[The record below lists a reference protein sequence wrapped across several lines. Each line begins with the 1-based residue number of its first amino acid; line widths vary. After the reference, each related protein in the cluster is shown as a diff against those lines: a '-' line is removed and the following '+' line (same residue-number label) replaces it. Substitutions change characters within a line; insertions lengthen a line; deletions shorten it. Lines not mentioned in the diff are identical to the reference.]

1 MVTLL
6 FLFWNI
12 CYASKPVNF
21 KNFILALVT
30 SSSWGSS
37 FLMIKYSLEELNPSD
52 IAIYRI
58 LIGALFINIFV
69 RAKENIIKTDNVKI
83 FIISFFWMALPFYMF
98 GIAEQT
104 ITSSLAGLINGS
116 TPIFV
121 AFIAVIFYKLKV
133 TKIQILY
140 IFTGFIG
147 VGLISLS
154 EGISD
159 LSFDIGFI
167 YALIASI
174 SYGIAVNM
182 VEPLIKKYD
191 SLIVIK
197 MVIRYALL
205 ISLLMLGPTASFKLP
220 TAGVSL
226 IPMLVL
232 GIGSTGIAFLTYY
245 KLLESV
251 GRISSS
257 FIVYMIPIFSI
268 YFGYQ
273 FLNEITNSI
282 QFLGIG
288 VILTSAFLYSRT

>member
-1 MVTLL
+1 M
-6 FLFWNI
+6 
-12 CYASKPVNF
+12 NF
-21 KNFILALVT
+21 KNFLLALVT
-30 SSSWGSS
+30 SSIWGSS

-69 RAKENIIKTDNVKI
+69 RAKENIIKADHVKI

-121 AFIAVIFYKLKV
+121 AFIAVVFYKLKV

-147 VGLISLS
+147 VWLISLS
-154 EGISD
+154 EGVSD
-159 LSFDIGFI
+159 ISFDIGFL

-197 MVIRYALL
+197 IVIRYALL
-205 ISLLMLGPTASFKLP
+205 LSLIMLGSTASFKLP
-220 TAGVSL
+220 TVEVSL
-226 IPMLVL
+226 IPMLIL
-232 GIGSTGIAFLTYY
+232 GIGGTGIAFLTYY

-268 YFGYQ
+268 FFGFQ

-282 QFLGIG
+282 QFVGIG
-288 VILTSAFLYSRT
+288 VILSSAFLYSRT

>member
-1 MVTLL
+1 M
-6 FLFWNI
+6 
-12 CYASKPVNF
+12 NF
-21 KNFILALVT
+21 KNFLLAFVT
-30 SSSWGSS
+30 SSIWGSS

-69 RAKENIIKTDNVKI
+69 RAKENIVKTDTIKI

-121 AFIAVIFYKLKV
+121 AFIAVVFYKLKV
-133 TKIQILY
+133 TKIQLLY

-154 EGISD
+154 GGIND
-159 LSFDIGFI
+159 VSFEIGFL

-182 VEPLIKKYD
+182 VEPLITKYN

-205 ISLLMLGPTASFKLP
+205 ISLIMLGPTASFKLP
-220 TAGVSL
+220 TIEVSL
-226 IPMLVL
+226 IPMLIL
-232 GIGSTGIAFLTYY
+232 GIGGTGIAFLTYY

-257 FIVYMIPIFSI
+257 FIVYMIPLFSI
-268 YFGYQ
+268 FFGYQ

-282 QFLGIG
+282 QFIGIG
-288 VILTSAFLYSRT
+288 VILSSAFLYSRT

>member
-1 MVTLL
+1 M
-6 FLFWNI
+6 
-12 CYASKPVNF
+12 NF
-21 KNFILALVT
+21 KNFLLAFVT
-30 SSSWGSS
+30 SSIWGSS

-69 RAKENIIKTDNVKI
+69 RAKENIVKTDNIKI

-116 TPIFV
+116 TPIFG
-121 AFIAVIFYKLKV
+121 AFIAVVFYKLKV
-133 TKIQILY
+133 TKIQLLY

-154 EGISD
+154 GGINEV
-159 LSFDIGFI
+159 SFEIGFL

-182 VEPLIKKYD
+182 VEPLIQKYD

-197 MVIRYALL
+197 MVIRYAFL
-205 ISLLMLGPTASFKLP
+205 ISLIMLGPTASFKLP
-220 TAGVSL
+220 TVEVSL
-226 IPMLVL
+226 IPMLIL
-232 GIGSTGIAFLTYY
+232 GIGGTGIAFLTYY

-257 FIVYMIPIFSI
+257 FVVYMIPIFSI
-268 YFGYQ
+268 FFGYQ

-282 QFLGIG
+282 QFIGIG
-288 VILTSAFLYSRT
+288 VILSSAFLYSRT

>member
-6 FLFWNI
+6 FLRRNL
-12 CYASKPVNF
+12 CYASKPVYF
-21 KNFILALVT
+21 KNFLLALVT
-30 SSSWGSS
+30 SSIWGSS

-69 RAKENIIKTDNVKI
+69 RAKENIVKTDTIKI

-121 AFIAVIFYKLKV
+121 AFIAVVFYKLKV
-133 TKIQILY
+133 TKIQVLY

-154 EGISD
+154 GGIND
-159 LSFDIGFI
+159 VSFEIGFL

-182 VEPLIKKYD
+182 VEPLIQKYD

-197 MVIRYALL
+197 MVIRYAFL
-205 ISLLMLGPTASFKLP
+205 ISLIMLGPTASFKLP
-220 TAGVSL
+220 TVEVSL
-226 IPMLVL
+226 IPMLIL
-232 GIGSTGIAFLTYY
+232 GIGGTGIAFLTYY
-245 KLLESV
+245 KLLESA

-268 YFGYQ
+268 FFGYQ

-282 QFLGIG
+282 QFIGIG
-288 VILTSAFLYSRT
+288 VILCSAFLYSRT

>member
-1 MVTLL
+1 M
-6 FLFWNI
+6 
-12 CYASKPVNF
+12 SF
-21 KNFILALVT
+21 KNFLLALVT
-30 SSSWGSS
+30 SSIWGSS

-69 RAKENIIKTDNVKI
+69 RAREDIVKTDNIKI

-121 AFIAVIFYKLKV
+121 AFIAVVFYKLKV
-133 TKIQILY
+133 TKLQVLY

-154 EGISD
+154 EGIND
-159 LSFDIGFI
+159 LSFDIGFL
-167 YALIASI
+167 YALIASV

-205 ISLLMLGPTASFKLP
+205 ISLIMLGPSASFKLP
-220 TAGVSL
+220 TVEVSL
-226 IPMLVL
+226 VPMLIL
-232 GIGSTGIAFLTYY
+232 GIGGTGIAFLTYY

-268 YFGYQ
+268 FFGFQ

-282 QFLGIG
+282 QFVGMG
-288 VILTSAFLYSRT
+288 VILSSAFLYSRT

>member
-1 MVTLL
+1 
-6 FLFWNI
+6 
-12 CYASKPVNF
+12 
-21 KNFILALVT
+21 
-30 SSSWGSS
+30 
-37 FLMIKYSLEELNPSD
+37 MIKYSLEELNPSD

-69 RAKENIIKTDNVKI
+69 RAKENIVKTDNVKI

-121 AFIAVIFYKLKV
+121 AYIAVMFYKLKV
-133 TKIQILY
+133 SKIQVLY

-154 EGISD
+154 EGIND
-159 LSFDIGFI
+159 VSFDIGFL

-182 VEPLIKKYD
+182 VEPLIQKYD

-205 ISLLMLGPTASFKLP
+205 ISLIILGPTASFKLP
-220 TAGVSL
+220 TVEVSL
-226 IPMLVL
+226 IPMLIL

-257 FIVYMIPIFSI
+257 FIVYMIPIFSVF
-268 YFGYQ
+268 FGYQ

-282 QFLGIG
+282 QFIGIG
-288 VILTSAFLYSRT
+288 VILCSAFLYSRT

>member
-1 MVTLL
+1 M
-6 FLFWNI
+6 
-12 CYASKPVNF
+12 NF
-21 KNFILALVT
+21 KNLLLAFVT
-30 SSSWGSS
+30 SSIWGSS

-69 RAKENIIKTDNVKI
+69 RAKENIVKTDNVKI

-121 AFIAVIFYKLKV
+121 AFIAVVFYKLKV
-133 TKIQILY
+133 TKIQVLY

-154 EGISD
+154 GGIND
-159 LSFDIGFI
+159 VSFEIGFL
-167 YALIASI
+167 YALIASV

-182 VEPLIKKYD
+182 VEPLIQKYD

-197 MVIRYALL
+197 MVIRYAFV
-205 ISLLMLGPTASFKLP
+205 ISLIMLGPTASFKLP
-220 TAGVSL
+220 TVEVSL
-226 IPMLVL
+226 IPMLIL
-232 GIGSTGIAFLTYY
+232 GIGGTGIAFLTYY

-257 FIVYMIPIFSI
+257 FVVYMIPIFSI
-268 YFGYQ
+268 FFGYQ

-282 QFLGIG
+282 QFIGIG
-288 VILTSAFLYSRT
+288 VILCSAFLYSRT

>member
-1 MVTLL
+1 
-6 FLFWNI
+6 
-12 CYASKPVNF
+12 VNF

-30 SSSWGSS
+30 SSIWGSS

-226 IPMLVL
+226 IPMLIL

>member
-1 MVTLL
+1 M
-6 FLFWNI
+6 
-12 CYASKPVNF
+12 NF
-21 KNFILALVT
+21 KNLLLALVT
-30 SSSWGSS
+30 SSIWGSS

-69 RAKENIIKTDNVKI
+69 RAKENIVKTDNIKI

-121 AFIAVIFYKLKV
+121 AFIAVVFYKLNV
-133 TKIQILY
+133 TKIQVLY

-154 EGISD
+154 GGIND
-159 LSFDIGFI
+159 VSFEIGFL

-182 VEPLIKKYD
+182 VEPLIQKYD

-197 MVIRYALL
+197 MVIRYAFV
-205 ISLLMLGPTASFKLP
+205 ISLIMLGPTASFKLP
-220 TAGVSL
+220 TVEVSL
-226 IPMLVL
+226 IPMLIL
-232 GIGSTGIAFLTYY
+232 GIGGTGIAFLTYY

-257 FIVYMIPIFSI
+257 FVVYMIPIFSI
-268 YFGYQ
+268 FFGYQ

-282 QFLGIG
+282 QFIGIG
-288 VILTSAFLYSRT
+288 VILCSAFLYSRT

>member
-1 MVTLL
+1 M
-6 FLFWNI
+6 
-12 CYASKPVNF
+12 NF
-21 KNFILALVT
+21 KNFLLAFVT
-30 SSSWGSS
+30 SSIWGSS

-69 RAKENIIKTDNVKI
+69 RAKENIVKTDNIKI

-121 AFIAVIFYKLKV
+121 AFIAVVFYKLKV
-133 TKIQILY
+133 TKIQVLY

-154 EGISD
+154 GGIND
-159 LSFDIGFI
+159 VSFEIGFL

-182 VEPLIKKYD
+182 VEPLIQKYD

-197 MVIRYALL
+197 MVIRYAFV
-205 ISLLMLGPTASFKLP
+205 ISLIMLGPTASFKLP
-220 TAGVSL
+220 TVEVSL
-226 IPMLVL
+226 IPMLIL
-232 GIGSTGIAFLTYY
+232 GIGGTGIAFLTYY

-268 YFGYQ
+268 FFGYQ

-282 QFLGIG
+282 QFIGIG
-288 VILTSAFLYSRT
+288 VILCSAFLYSRT

>member
-1 MVTLL
+1 MVALL
-6 FLFWNI
+6 FLIRNV
-12 CYASKPVNF
+12 CKSVNF

-30 SSSWGSS
+30 SSIWGSS

>member
-1 MVTLL
+1 M
-6 FLFWNI
+6 
-12 CYASKPVNF
+12 NF
-21 KNFILALVT
+21 KNLLLALVT
-30 SSSWGSS
+30 SSIWGSS

-69 RAKENIIKTDNVKI
+69 RAKENIIKTDNIKI

-121 AFIAVIFYKLKV
+121 AFIAVVFYKLKV
-133 TKIQILY
+133 TKIQVLY

-154 EGISD
+154 GGINEV
-159 LSFDIGFI
+159 SFEIGFL

-182 VEPLIKKYD
+182 VEPLIQKYD

-197 MVIRYALL
+197 MVIRYAFI
-205 ISLLMLGPTASFKLP
+205 ISIIMLGPTASFKLP
-220 TAGVSL
+220 TVEVSL
-226 IPMLVL
+226 IPMLIL
-232 GIGSTGIAFLTYY
+232 GIGGTGIAFLTYY

-257 FIVYMIPIFSI
+257 FVVYMIPIFSI
-268 YFGYQ
+268 FFGYQ

-282 QFLGIG
+282 QFIGIG
-288 VILTSAFLYSRT
+288 VILCSAFLYSRT

>member
-1 MVTLL
+1 M
-6 FLFWNI
+6 
-12 CYASKPVNF
+12 NF
-21 KNFILALVT
+21 KNFLLALVT
-30 SSSWGSS
+30 SSIWGSS

-69 RAKENIIKTDNVKI
+69 RAKENIVKADHVKI

-121 AFIAVIFYKLKV
+121 AFIAVVFYKLKV

-154 EGISD
+154 EGIGD
-159 LSFDIGFI
+159 ISFEIGFL

-197 MVIRYALL
+197 IVIRYALL
-205 ISLLMLGPTASFKLP
+205 LSLIMLGTTASFKIP
-220 TAGVSL
+220 TVEVSL
-226 IPMLVL
+226 IPMLIL
-232 GIGSTGIAFLTYY
+232 GIGGTGIAFLTYY

-268 YFGYQ
+268 FFGYQ

-282 QFLGIG
+282 QFIGMG
-288 VILTSAFLYSRT
+288 VILSSAFLYSRT

>member
-1 MVTLL
+1 M
-6 FLFWNI
+6 
-12 CYASKPVNF
+12 NF
-21 KNFILALVT
+21 KNLLLAFVT
-30 SSSWGSS
+30 SSIWGSS

-69 RAKENIIKTDNVKI
+69 RAKENIVKTDNIKI

-121 AFIAVIFYKLKV
+121 AFIAVVFYKLKV
-133 TKIQILY
+133 TKIQVLY

-154 EGISD
+154 GGIND
-159 LSFDIGFI
+159 VSFEIGFL

-174 SYGIAVNM
+174 SYGIAINM
-182 VEPLIKKYD
+182 VEPLIQKYD

-197 MVIRYALL
+197 MVIRYAFI
-205 ISLLMLGPTASFKLP
+205 ISIIMLGPTASFKLP
-220 TAGVSL
+220 TVEVSL
-226 IPMLVL
+226 IPMLIL
-232 GIGSTGIAFLTYY
+232 GIGGTGIAFLTYY

-268 YFGYQ
+268 FFGYQ

-282 QFLGIG
+282 QFIGIG
-288 VILTSAFLYSRT
+288 VILCSAFLYSRT

>member
-1 MVTLL
+1 M
-6 FLFWNI
+6 
-12 CYASKPVNF
+12 NF
-21 KNFILALVT
+21 KNLLLALVT
-30 SSSWGSS
+30 SSIWGSS

-69 RAKENIIKTDNVKI
+69 RAKENIVKTDNIKI

-121 AFIAVIFYKLKV
+121 AFIAVVFYKLKV
-133 TKIQILY
+133 TKIQVLY

-154 EGISD
+154 GGIND
-159 LSFDIGFI
+159 VSFEIGFL

-182 VEPLIKKYD
+182 VEPLIQKYD

-197 MVIRYALL
+197 MVIRYAFV
-205 ISLLMLGPTASFKLP
+205 ISLIILGPTASFKIP
-220 TAGVSL
+220 TVEVSL
-226 IPMLVL
+226 IPMLIL
-232 GIGSTGIAFLTYY
+232 GIGGTGIAFLTYY

-257 FIVYMIPIFSI
+257 FVVYMIPIFSI
-268 YFGYQ
+268 FFGYQ

-282 QFLGIG
+282 QFIGIG
-288 VILTSAFLYSRT
+288 VILCSAFLYSRT

>member
-1 MVTLL
+1 M
-6 FLFWNI
+6 
-12 CYASKPVNF
+12 NF
-21 KNFILALVT
+21 KNFLLAFVT
-30 SSSWGSS
+30 SSIWGSS

-69 RAKENIIKTDNVKI
+69 RAKENIVKTDNIKI

-121 AFIAVIFYKLKV
+121 AFIAVVFYKLKV
-133 TKIQILY
+133 TKIQLLY

-154 EGISD
+154 GGINEV
-159 LSFDIGFI
+159 SFEIGFL

-182 VEPLIKKYD
+182 VEPLIQKYD

-197 MVIRYALL
+197 MVIRYAFL
-205 ISLLMLGPTASFKLP
+205 ISLIMLGPTASFKLP
-220 TAGVSL
+220 TVEVSL
-226 IPMLVL
+226 IPMLIL
-232 GIGSTGIAFLTYY
+232 GIGGTGIAFLTYY

-257 FIVYMIPIFSI
+257 FVVYMIPIFSI
-268 YFGYQ
+268 FFGYQ

-282 QFLGIG
+282 QFIGIG
-288 VILTSAFLYSRT
+288 VILSSAFLYSRT

>member
-1 MVTLL
+1 M
-6 FLFWNI
+6 
-12 CYASKPVNF
+12 NF
-21 KNFILALVT
+21 KNFLLALVT
-30 SSSWGSS
+30 SSIWGSS

-69 RAKENIIKTDNVKI
+69 RAKENIIKTDNIKI

-121 AFIAVIFYKLKV
+121 AFIAVVFYKLKV
-133 TKIQILY
+133 TKIQVLY

-154 EGISD
+154 EGIND
-159 LSFDIGFI
+159 VSFEIGFL

-182 VEPLIKKYD
+182 VEPLIQKYD

-197 MVIRYALL
+197 MVIRYAFV
-205 ISLLMLGPTASFKLP
+205 ISLIMLGPTASFKLP
-220 TAGVSL
+220 TVEVSL
-226 IPMLVL
+226 IPMLIL
-232 GIGSTGIAFLTYY
+232 GIGGTGIAFLTYY

-257 FIVYMIPIFSI
+257 FVVYMIPIFSI
-268 YFGYQ
+268 FFGYQ

-282 QFLGIG
+282 QFIGIG
-288 VILTSAFLYSRT
+288 VILCSAFLYSRT

>member
-1 MVTLL
+1 M
-6 FLFWNI
+6 
-12 CYASKPVNF
+12 SF
-21 KNFILALVT
+21 KNFLLALVT
-30 SSSWGSS
+30 SSIWGSS

-69 RAKENIIKTDNVKI
+69 RAKENIIKIDNVKI

-121 AFIAVIFYKLKV
+121 AFIAVMFYKLKV
-133 TKIQILY
+133 TKIQVLY

-154 EGISD
+154 GGIND
-159 LSFDIGFI
+159 VSFEIGFL

-182 VEPLIKKYD
+182 VEPLIQKYD

-197 MVIRYALL
+197 MVIRYAFV
-205 ISLLMLGPTASFKLP
+205 ISLIMLGPTASFKLP
-220 TAGVSL
+220 TVEVSL
-226 IPMLVL
+226 IPMLIL
-232 GIGSTGIAFLTYY
+232 GIGGTGIAFLTYY

-257 FIVYMIPIFSI
+257 FVVYMIPIFSI
-268 YFGYQ
+268 FFGYQ

-282 QFLGIG
+282 QFIGIG
-288 VILTSAFLYSRT
+288 VILCSAFLYSRT

>member
-1 MVTLL
+1 
-6 FLFWNI
+6 
-12 CYASKPVNF
+12 VNF
-21 KNFILALVT
+21 KNFLLAFVT
-30 SSSWGSS
+30 SSIWGSS

-69 RAKENIIKTDNVKI
+69 RAKENIVKTDNIKI

-133 TKIQILY
+133 TKIQVLY

-154 EGISD
+154 EGIND
-159 LSFDIGFI
+159 LTFDIGFI

-182 VEPLIKKYD
+182 VEPLITKYN

-205 ISLLMLGPTASFKLP
+205 ISLIILGPTASFKLP
-220 TAGVSL
+220 TIEVSL
-226 IPMLVL
+226 IPMLIL
-232 GIGSTGIAFLTYY
+232 GIGGTGIAFLTYY

-268 YFGYQ
+268 FFGYQ

-282 QFLGIG
+282 QFIGIG
-288 VILTSAFLYSRT
+288 VILSSAFLYSRT

>member
-1 MVTLL
+1 
-6 FLFWNI
+6 
-12 CYASKPVNF
+12 VNF
-21 KNFILALVT
+21 KNLLLALVT
-30 SSSWGSS
+30 SSIWGSS

-69 RAKENIIKTDNVKI
+69 RAKENIIKTDNIKI

-121 AFIAVIFYKLKV
+121 AFIAVVFYKLKV
-133 TKIQILY
+133 TKIQVLY

-154 EGISD
+154 GGIND
-159 LSFDIGFI
+159 VSFEIGFL

-182 VEPLIKKYD
+182 VEPLIQKYD

-197 MVIRYALL
+197 MVIRYAFV
-205 ISLLMLGPTASFKLP
+205 ISLIMLGPTASFKLP
-220 TAGVSL
+220 TVEVSL
-226 IPMLVL
+226 IPMLIL
-232 GIGSTGIAFLTYY
+232 GIGGTGIAFLTYY

-257 FIVYMIPIFSI
+257 FVVYMIPIFSI
-268 YFGYQ
+268 FFGYQ

-282 QFLGIG
+282 QFIGIG
-288 VILTSAFLYSRT
+288 VILCSAFLYSRT

>member
-1 MVTLL
+1 
-6 FLFWNI
+6 
-12 CYASKPVNF
+12 VNF
-21 KNFILALVT
+21 KNFLLALVT
-30 SSSWGSS
+30 SSIWGSS

-69 RAKENIIKTDNVKI
+69 RAKENIVKTDTIKI

-121 AFIAVIFYKLKV
+121 AFIAVVFYKLKV
-133 TKIQILY
+133 TKIQVLY
-140 IFTGFIG
+140 IFTGFFG

-154 EGISD
+154 GGIND
-159 LSFDIGFI
+159 VSFEIGFL

-182 VEPLIKKYD
+182 VEPLIQKYD

-197 MVIRYALL
+197 MVTRYAFL
-205 ISLLMLGPTASFKLP
+205 ISLVMLGPTASFKLP
-220 TAGVSL
+220 TVEVSL
-226 IPMLVL
+226 IPMLIL
-232 GIGSTGIAFLTYY
+232 GIGGTGIAFLTYY

-268 YFGYQ
+268 FFGYQ

-282 QFLGIG
+282 QFIGIG
-288 VILTSAFLYSRT
+288 VILCSAFLYSRT

>member
-1 MVTLL
+1 M
-6 FLFWNI
+6 
-12 CYASKPVNF
+12 NF

-30 SSSWGSS
+30 SSIWGSS

-69 RAKENIIKTDNVKI
+69 RAKENILKTDNVRI

-226 IPMLVL
+226 IPMLIL

>member
-1 MVTLL
+1 M
-6 FLFWNI
+6 
-12 CYASKPVNF
+12 NF
-21 KNFILALVT
+21 KNFLLAFVT
-30 SSSWGSS
+30 SSIWGSS

-69 RAKENIIKTDNVKI
+69 RDKENIVKTDNIKI

-121 AFIAVIFYKLKV
+121 AFIAVVFYKLKV
-133 TKIQILY
+133 TKIQLLY

-154 EGISD
+154 GGINEV
-159 LSFDIGFI
+159 SFEIGFL

-182 VEPLIKKYD
+182 VEPLIQKYD

-197 MVIRYALL
+197 MVIRYAFL
-205 ISLLMLGPTASFKLP
+205 ISLIMLGPTASFKLP
-220 TAGVSL
+220 TVEVSL
-226 IPMLVL
+226 IPMLIL
-232 GIGSTGIAFLTYY
+232 GIGGTGIAFLTYY

-257 FIVYMIPIFSI
+257 FVVYMIPIFSI
-268 YFGYQ
+268 FFGYQ

-282 QFLGIG
+282 QFIGIG
-288 VILTSAFLYSRT
+288 VILSSAFLYSRT